1 MLRYGALA
9 ILALAGLAAIY
20 PRPLAWTYVI
30 AFMVFEFWLLRRMG
44 SAGEG
49 PPPVEEPPY
58 RFDAD
63 EAQLI
68 GRYRYYF
75 TYPAIARDAASVLS
89 AIGLSALV
97 LSPWLVY
104 RQELLAAMLVGV
116 NLLAVAS
123 LTKRLSPVMVLR
135 IAANKGDRASLRLL
149 EAHDSAWAKIKEGN
163 AAQA

>member
-1 MLRYGALA
+1 MLKYGAVA
-9 ILALAGLAAIY
+9 ILILAGLGAIY
-20 PRPLAWTYVI
+20 PRPMAWTYI
-30 AFMVFEFWLLRRMG
+30 LAFMAFEFWLLRRMG
-44 SAGEG
+44 SVGEG
-49 PPPVEEPPY
+49 PPPAGEPPY

-75 TYPAIARDAASVLS
+75 TFPAIAREAASVLA

-104 RQELLAAMLVGV
+104 RQELLAAMLVAM
-116 NLLAVAS
+116 NLLAVAT

-149 EAHDSAWAKIKEGN
+149 EAHDSAWGKIKEGN
-163 AAQA
+163 AGRA